1 MFDDY
6 KNNINANLLQTPQ
19 SIYSKTEFEKLL
31 GAIYKCYEKM
41 LSDRITLPRNNE
53 NEIRDRLLFDYLNN
67 NSVRAKFELLDFLF
81 DPEVPVNN
89 GRSDIKVQT
98 KDTFTNTGA
107 YYIIE
112 CKRLDGYSTLN
123 KEYKKNGINRFLSGK
138 YPSHH
143 KVNGM
148 IGFVVKE
155 IDIDANIN
163 KIGNFFNLI
172 EKNRLYDS
180 NNKNLKLYHL
190 MMDFSNNLIVK
201 KI

>member
-1 MFDDY
+1 MFDNY

-19 SIYSKTEFEKLL
+19 NIYSKTEFEKLL

-41 LSDRITLPRNNE
+41 LSDKIVIPHNNE

-67 NSVRAKFELLDFLF
+67 NFLRAEYELLDFLF

-98 KDTFTNTGA
+98 KDTFIDTEA

-112 CKRLDGYSTLN
+112 CKRLDGSSHLN
-123 KEYKKNGINRFLSGK
+123 KEYKNNGINRFLSGK
-138 YPSHH
+138 YPVHPKYKINS
-143 KVNGM
+143 M
-148 IGFVVKE
+148 IGFIVKE

-163 KIGNFFNLI
+163 KIGDFFNLI
-172 EKNRLYDS
+172 KINKLYTS
-180 NNKNLKLYHL
+180 NHKDFKLYHQ
-190 MMDFSNNLIVK
+190 MMDFSHNI
-201 KI
+201 